1 MSTDQESLTTD
12 RLILRPFCKRD
23 APVVQALGGDRAI
36 ADTTLSIPN
45 PYEDGMAEQWIEQH
59 RGQFEA
65 GTHAVFAIERATDNR
80 LVGAISLTIDRELCK
95 AELGYWV
102 GKPFWSEG
110 YATEA
115 ARRIVKY
122 GFEELNLNRVLA
134 RHMVRNPASG
144 RVMQK
149 IGMQHEGTLREDTI
163 KWGRFED
170 LHVYGLLRSEWP
182 AAVPDT

>member
-1 MSTDQESLTTD
+1 MNQPTLATD
-12 RLILRPFCKRD
+12 RLILRPFGTDD
-23 APVVQALGGDRAI
+23 AKTVQALGGDRAI

-65 GTHAVFAIERATDNR
+65 GTHVVFAIETATDEQ
-80 LVGAISLTIDRELCK
+80 LVGAISLTIDRNTEK

-102 GKPFWSEG
+102 GKPFWNGG

-115 ARRIVKY
+115 ARRIVEY
-122 GFEELNLNRVLA
+122 AFEDLGLNRIVA
-134 RHMVRNPASG
+134 KHMVRNPASG

-149 IGMQHEGTLREDTI
+149 IGMQQEGTLREDTV
-163 KWGRFED
+163 KWDRFED
-170 LHVYGLLRSEWP
+170 LHIYGLLRSEWRP
-182 AAVPDT
+182 T